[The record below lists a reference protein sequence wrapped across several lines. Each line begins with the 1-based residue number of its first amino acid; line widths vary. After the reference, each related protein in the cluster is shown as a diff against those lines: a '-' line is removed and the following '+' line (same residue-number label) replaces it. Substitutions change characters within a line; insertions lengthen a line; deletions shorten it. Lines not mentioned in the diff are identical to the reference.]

1 MRDNKIHASRFTSH
15 RLRTTA
21 HQHPIPMKQT
31 FLLILLLALLGGC
44 GRLPRSTSQPL
55 PPLIVQSP
63 PDAAMVALT
72 AVANPD
78 PIPGRD
84 LPHLHQALRGTPPA
98 SLPLTHDTLGDVR
111 AFWYKDFANNRNK
124 QTNARLLYQSATLNM
139 WVEEG
144 ARVSERDVATAAQVI
159 ENAILP
165 TNRALFGPELG
176 PNPAP
181 GTRLNLLHLKK
192 LPGIGIA
199 YFSAADQYSTA
210 VNPYSNQ
217 RPMLYVSLQAASL
230 GSDRYYATIAH
241 ELQHMSLWHAD
252 RNEDAWLSE
261 GLSELAVHV
270 NGYAT
275 GREATYARR
284 PDIQLTT
291 LQHDPGVVDAHYA
304 AAFLFV
310 AYFYERFGATAVQAL
325 VQQPENG
332 AAGFNA
338 VLAELGTGLTFDDLF
353 ADWLVANYL
362 NSIGRQEGVYAYQN
376 VRLPALSVETAA
388 QKETAVHQYGA
399 DYLRLT
405 GSEPVTLIFTGTQQV
420 RTIAAAPYS
429 GSAYWLSFPADESEM
444 RLTRAFDLRGLQSAT
459 LTFWTWYEI
468 EEGWDYAYVA
478 VSEDGGTSWTLL
490 ETQSTTRQD
499 PHGNSFGPGFT
510 GRSATWQQ
518 ETADLTPFAGREILL
533 RFQYITDD
541 AVHMAGWAIDD
552 IAIPELGYY
561 HDAETDADGW
571 QGEGFARLT
580 AVLPQQFLVQ
590 AILLGDGGI
599 QVERLPL
606 DQAQQGRWLIPL
618 GAQTRTA
625 VIVIAG
631 LTPFTRE
638 TAVYAYA
645 VQR

>member
-1 MRDNKIHASRFTSH
+1 
-15 RLRTTA
+15 
-21 HQHPIPMKQT
+21 MKQKPLL
-31 FLLILLLALLGGC
+31 FLMLLLALWAGC
-44 GRLPRSTSQPL
+44 GRLPGSARQPA
-55 PPLIVQSP
+55 PPLIVQPP
-63 PDAAMVALT
+63 PDAAITALT
-72 AVANPD
+72 AVARSD
-78 PIPGRD
+78 PIPSRD
-84 LPHLHQALRGTPPA
+84 LPHLHQALRGTLPDPLPPA
-98 SLPLTHDTLGDVR
+98 HDAVGDVR
-111 AFWYKDFANNRNK
+111 AFWYKDFANNRNR
-124 QTNARLLYQSATLNM
+124 QTSARLLYQSAALNM

-144 ARVSERDVATAAQVI
+144 ARVSERDVAAAAQVL
-159 ENAILP
+159 ETAILP

-217 RPMLYVSLQAASL
+217 RPMLYVSLQATSL

-261 GLSELAVHV
+261 GLSELAAHV

-275 GREATYARR
+275 GREAIYARQ

-338 VLAELGTGLTFDDLF
+338 VLAELGTEMTFDDLF
-353 ADWLVANYL
+353 SDWLVASYL
-362 NSIGRQEGVYAYQN
+362 NGIGRQEGVYAYQK
-376 VRLPALSVETAA
+376 VRLPALTVETAL

-399 DYLRLT
+399 DFLRLT
-405 GSEPVTLIFTGTQQV
+405 GSSPVTLVFTGTQQV
-420 RTIAAAPYS
+420 RTIAAEPYS
-429 GSAYWLSFPADESEM
+429 RSTYWLSFPADESEM

-468 EEGWDYAYVA
+468 EAGWDYGYVA
-478 VSEDGGTSWTLL
+478 VSEDGGASWTLL
-490 ETQSTTRQD
+490 ETPATTRQD
-499 PHGNSFGPGFT
+499 PHGNSFGPGYT
-510 GRSATWQQ
+510 GYSGHWRQ
-518 ETADLTPFAGREILL
+518 ETADLTPFIGQEILL
-533 RFQYITDD
+533 RFTYITDD

-561 HDAETDADGW
+561 HDAETEADGW

-580 AVLPQQFLVQ
+580 AVLPQQFLIQ
-590 AILLGDGGI
+590 AILLGNEGV
-599 QVERLPL
+599 QVQRLPL
-606 DQAQQGRWLIPL
+606 NQAQQGEWLIPL
-618 GAQTRTA
+618 SAQMPEA
-625 VIVIAG
+625 VIVVAG
-631 LTPFTRE
+631 ATPFTKE
-638 TAVYAYA
+638 TAAYAYE
-645 VQR
+645 VRR